1 MSQSPIDALAEQ
13 YAARLAEFHPVSASE
28 IGLVEYADKMPDY
41 SQEAADAL
49 DTVNAGVL
57 AQLDE
62 LEIESAKDQI
72 TKDALAERLVVER
85 QLHATG
91 VVDLN
96 NIASPVQD
104 IRSTFDLMPTA
115 TAEDW
120 NNIAAR
126 LALVGTALSSYQQR
140 LASAT
145 AAGHPPTARQ
155 IEACIVQSKAAADGF
170 FAGLVSQATV
180 ASPSLRSALERGAT
194 AAAQAYAD
202 FSRYLAEDL
211 HSNARSQDAV
221 GQNYYQLASQQF
233 LGAHIDLAETYQWGL
248 DELHRITAEQA
259 AVAETIRRGA
269 SIDEARVLL
278 TAEPQRQLHGTQALQ
293 TWMQKLSDSTIEDMR
308 QHFHIPPPMD
318 KVEAMI
324 APTQDGGIY
333 YTGPSEDFTRPGRMW
348 WSVPEGEDTFTTWQQ
363 TTTVF
368 HEGVPGHHL
377 QIATTMMNAEQ
388 LNSWR
393 RNWLW
398 VSGHGEGWALYAED
412 LMKELGYLDD
422 PGDYMGMLDAQRM
435 RAARVVFDIGFH
447 CGFVAPQSWG
457 GGAWNLETGYRFLQA
472 HLNETP
478 QVLDFEF
485 TRYLGWPGQAPSY
498 AVGKRIWQSI
508 RAEHEKEPGFD
519 LKTFHTRALE
529 LGSMGLDTLQK
540 ALR

>member
-1 MSQSPIDALAEQ
+1 MSQSPIDAVAEH
-13 YAARLAEFHPVSASE
+13 YAARLAEFHPVIASE
-28 IGLVEYADKMPDY
+28 IGLVEYSDKMPDH
-41 SQEAADAL
+41 SQESADAL
-49 DTVNAGVL
+49 DTVNASVL
-57 AQLDE
+57 AQLTD
-62 LEIESAKDQI
+62 LKIEHANDQI
-72 TKDALAERLVVER
+72 TKDALTERLTVER

-91 VVDLN
+91 VVELN
-96 NIASPVQD
+96 NIASAVQD
-104 IRSTFDLMPTA
+104 IRSTFDLMPRA
-115 TAEDW
+115 TVGDW
-120 NNIAAR
+120 HNIAAR
-126 LALVGTALSSYQQR
+126 LQLVSNSLSSYQHR
-140 LASAT
+140 LAT
-145 AAGHPPTARQ
+145 AAADGHPPTVRQ
-155 IEACIVQSKAAADGF
+155 VDACIVQSRAAAGGF
-170 FAGLVSQATV
+170 FPDLVSHAGAV
-180 ASPSLRSALERGAT
+180 PASLRSALERGAT
-194 AAAQAYAD
+194 SAAQAYAD

-211 HSNARSQDAV
+211 HGRARTQDAV

-233 LGAHIDLAETYQWGL
+233 LGAQVDLAETYHWGL
-248 DELHRITAEQA
+248 DELDRIIAEQE
-259 AVAETIRRGA
+259 AVADVIQPGA
-269 SIDEARVLL
+269 SLDEARALL
-278 TAEPQRQLHGTQALQ
+278 SADPKRQLHGTHALQ
-293 TWMQKLSDSTIEDMR
+293 TWMQELSDSTIQDMK
-308 QHFHIPPPMD
+308 QHFHIPSPMD
-318 KVEAMI
+318 NIEAMI

-377 QIATTMMNAEQ
+377 QIATTMLNAEQ
-388 LNSWR
+388 LNTWR

-422 PGDYMGMLDAQRM
+422 PGDYLGMLEAQRM

-447 CGFVAPQSWG
+447 CGFIAPRSWG
-457 GGAWNLETGYRFLQA
+457 GEIWNVETGYRFLQA

-498 AVGKRIWQSI
+498 AVGKRMWQDL
-508 RAEHEKEPGFD
+508 RAEHEQQPGFD
-519 LKTFHTRALE
+519 LKTFHTRALK

>member
-13 YAARLAEFHPVSASE
+13 YATRLADFHPVVASE
-28 IGLVEYADKMPDY
+28 LGLIEYADQMPDY
-41 SQEAADAL
+41 SQETADAL
-49 DTVNAGVL
+49 DAVHADILTRL
-57 AQLDE
+57 AD
-62 LEIESAKDQI
+62 LEPENSTDHT
-72 TKDALAERLVVER
+72 TKAALLERLTVDR

-91 VVDLN
+91 IVELN

-115 TAEDW
+115 AVQDW
-120 NNIAAR
+120 ENIAVR
-126 LALVGTALSSYQQR
+126 LAQVGDSLSSYQHR
-140 LASAT
+140 LA
-145 AAGHPPTARQ
+145 AAAAQGHSPAARQ
-155 IEACIVQSKAAADGF
+155 VDACIVQAQAAADGF
-170 FAGLVSQATV
+170 FTEFVRLAPNVP
-180 ASPSLRSALERGAT
+180 PSLRTALERGAT

-202 FSRYLAEDL
+202 FAQYLADDL
-211 HSNARSQDAV
+211 YGQAHNKDAV

-233 LGAHIDLAETYQWGL
+233 LGTHIDLAETYQWGL
-248 DELHRITAEQA
+248 AELDRITAEQA
-259 AVAETIRRGA
+259 AVAERIQPGA
-269 SIDEARVLL
+269 SIDKARALL
-278 TAEPQRQLHGTQALQ
+278 SADPQRQLHGTQALQ
-293 TWMQKLSDSTIEDMR
+293 TWMQELSDSTIEDMK
-308 QHFHIPPPMD
+308 QHFHIPSPMD

-333 YTGPSEDFTRPGRMW
+333 YTGPSENFTRPGRMW

-377 QIATTMMNAEQ
+377 QIATTMMNAEH
-388 LNSWR
+388 LNTWR

-412 LMKELGYLDD
+412 LMQELGYLND
-422 PGDYMGMLDAQRM
+422 PGDYLGMLDAQRM

-447 CGFVAPQSWG
+447 CGFLAPQVWG
-457 GGAWNLETGYRFLQA
+457 GHVWDVETGYRFLQA

-498 AVGKRIWQSI
+498 AVGKRIWQTI
-508 RAEHEKEPGFD
+508 RAEDEKQPGFD

-529 LGSMGLDTLQK
+529 IGSMGLDTLQK